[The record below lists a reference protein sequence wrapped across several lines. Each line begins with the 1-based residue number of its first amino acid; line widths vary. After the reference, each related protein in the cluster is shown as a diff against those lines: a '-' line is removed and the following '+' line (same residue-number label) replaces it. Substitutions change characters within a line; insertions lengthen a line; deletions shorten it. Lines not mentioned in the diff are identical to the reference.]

1 MAGAANAAAWK
12 KQSSLT
18 LGFRTVHRR
27 CGCEPFGVQCS
38 GLGDRNHC
46 RLLILLKSQVGT
58 LPALSVTVMSN
69 ENLDLLDYIDEDYDW
84 NRESSSG
91 DAQADAEFLA
101 LLESEARVEV
111 AESESEALGDG
122 DGDDIFAEL
131 DAALDEIEAEIR
143 NEAKERARPSKDDV
157 ELLPSWDRVY
167 KTGSQNF
174 ICADRITAA
183 PAPGGLSG
191 ARLGNPRSA
200 LNQLL
205 GQNLSRAQMARE
217 QRKVQ

>member
-1 MAGAANAAAWK
+1 
-12 KQSSLT
+12 
-18 LGFRTVHRR
+18 
-27 CGCEPFGVQCS
+27 
-38 GLGDRNHC
+38 
-46 RLLILLKSQVGT
+46 LILLGSQVGT
-58 LPALSVTVMSN
+58 LPALSLTVMSK

-101 LLESEARVEV
+101 LLESEARGEV
-111 AESESEALGDG
+111 AESESEALGDGDG

-143 NEAKERARPSKDDV
+143 SEAKERARPSKDDV

-183 PAPGGLSG
+183 PAQGGLSG